1 MLRCQVQL
9 ESFYIL
15 ARLVTVLRLHQLTRA
30 RQILLLFFWRCCCR
44 QGGSVTSFVCVLAA
58 AGDVLTQQ
66 QQHQTEASAA
76 AANAATAARV
86 CLKGLKLSPPYL
98 YSGHCSSSAWK
109 F

>member
-1 MLRCQVQL
+1 
-9 ESFYIL
+9 
-15 ARLVTVLRLHQLTRA
+15 VTVLRFGALSDRSTFTSTDARAMDLTT
-30 RQILLLFFWRCCCR
+30 IFLEELLSSRRCCHK
-44 QGGSVTSFVCVLAA
+44 FYCVLAA

-66 QQHQTEASAA
+66 HQHQTEASVAA
-76 AANAATAARV
+76 AAKV